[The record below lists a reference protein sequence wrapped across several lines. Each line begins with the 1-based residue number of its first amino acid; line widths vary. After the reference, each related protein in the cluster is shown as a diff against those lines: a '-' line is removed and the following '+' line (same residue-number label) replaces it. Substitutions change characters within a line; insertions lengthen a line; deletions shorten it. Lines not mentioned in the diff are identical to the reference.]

1 MPLGDQD
8 QASNSLGRSE
18 RSSIIGAKRKL
29 EADIFKKSKYANE
42 DLRNL
47 GFTVTRSKRST
58 KRVSKKRTTILSWL
72 IDSSMF
78 QENVEI
84 FSVDERRKL
93 EIKNKGRIKR
103 GGILCMCCN
112 NILTVAKFH
121 LHGGKNCD
129 KPYENIFIAKTN
141 VSLLSY
147 MNEASNKAEVYES
160 RKFNIVE
167 TKENTSD
174 VYDDACVICADG
186 GDLMCC
192 EDCNSTYHQVCMD
205 MEDVPEGTWYCPYCV
220 CKFCAKPAD
229 KNDYLLKCPQCEKK
243 YHWECHQIKEQRNI
257 NLNSISIAPFCERSC
272 KEVCDKLREKIVGK
286 RNQVDGGYSWTLL
299 HHQIDDNECGD
310 QDKYSTTIC
319 HSKLAVAKELMEQCF
334 QTIQDRYT
342 GIKIIPSVIYNCG
355 SNFGRLSFQGFY
367 TAILEKDEEIITAAS
382 LRIHGT
388 KLAEMPFIATSEPYR
403 RKGMCRKLMIAI
415 EEALCY
421 LSVENLIIPSLA
433 ERIQSWIN
441 GYGFSRLNL
450 SMEKEIMAYNTLMF
464 HDSVRLQKILPS
476 SSNFN
481 PHGSAAREMENHQNG
496 LNYKSKLPMQLDLN
510 IQPSM

>member
-8 QASNSLGRSE
+8 QASNSLGRRE

-29 EADIFKKSKYANE
+29 EADIFKKSKNTNE

-47 GFTVTRSKRST
+47 GFTVTRSIRST
-58 KRVSKKRTTILSWL
+58 KRVSKKRATILSWL
-72 IDSSMF
+72 IDCGMF

-112 NILTVAKFH
+112 NILTVANFH

-129 KPYENIFIAKTN
+129 KPYENIFIAKTK

-147 MNEASNKAEVYES
+147 MNEAWNKAEVYES

-167 TKENTSD
+167 TKGNASD
-174 VYDDACVICADG
+174 VYDDACMICADG

-205 MEDVPEGTWYCPYCV
+205 MEGLGTAHIVCANFVQNQLRKMITYSSDLNVRKDV
-220 CKFCAKPAD
+220 
-229 KNDYLLKCPQCEKK
+229 N
-243 YHWECHQIKEQRNI
+243 HWECHQIKEQRNI
-257 NLNSISIAPFCERSC
+257 NLNSIPIAPFCDRSC
-272 KEVCDKLREKIVGK
+272 KEVCDKLREKIVRK
-286 RNQVDGGYSWTLL
+286 RNEVDGGYSWTLL
-299 HHQIDDNECGD
+299 HHQIDDNEFGD

-367 TAILEKDEEIITAAS
+367 TAVLEKDEEIISAAS

-388 KLAEMPFIATSEPYR
+388 KLVEMPFIATSEAYR
-403 RKGMCRKLMIAI
+403 CKGMCRKLMIAI

-421 LSVENLIIPSLA
+421 LRVENLIIPSVA

-441 GYGFSRLNL
+441 GYGFSRLNISL
-450 SMEKEIMAYNTLMF
+450 KKEIMVYNTLMF
-464 HDSVRLQKILPS
+464 HNSVRLQKILPS

-481 PHGSAAREMENHQNG
+481 PHGNAARKMENHQNG